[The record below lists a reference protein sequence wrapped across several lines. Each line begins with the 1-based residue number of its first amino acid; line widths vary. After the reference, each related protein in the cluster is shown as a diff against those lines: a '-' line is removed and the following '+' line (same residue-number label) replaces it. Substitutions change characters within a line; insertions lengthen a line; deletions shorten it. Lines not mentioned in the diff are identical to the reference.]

1 MEYRII
7 ASDLDGTL
15 FNDKKEVSRENLEA
29 IAKMAELGVYFVPC
43 SGRTL
48 REIPENVK
56 GIESVR
62 YLIHSD
68 GAVIYD
74 KATGKR
80 IEKCMSKEKARPA
93 LDVLFDYGD
102 SMTVRYKGE
111 SYVDANAHN
120 AENYTYHRVMPFYQ
134 KMIFEVCRPMW
145 DYKRFCYGLDGIEM
159 ICIHFHSGDDLEEC
173 KSRLE
178 KIDGISVTRL
188 EEQSIEVYDTEA
200 GKGNAVL
207 RLAEYLGYQKEATI
221 GVGDSGND
229 IDMLT
234 KAGLGLV
241 TSNGLDI
248 AKAAGDAVI
257 CSNEEHIA
265 KYILENYIVK

>member
-1 MEYRII
+1 MEYKII

-15 FNDKKEVSRENLEA
+15 LNNVKEVSPENLRA
-29 IAKMAELGVYFVPC
+29 IDKMAELGVYFVPC

-62 YLIHSD
+62 YIIHSD
-68 GAVIYD
+68 GAVIHD
-74 KATGKR
+74 KKTGER
-80 IEKCMSKEKARPA
+80 IERCMSIETARPA
-93 LDVLFDYGD
+93 LDVLFDYEN

-120 AENYTYHRVMPFYQ
+120 TENYTYHRVEKFYQ
-134 KMIFEVCRPMW
+134 DMIFEVCRPMW

-188 EEQSIEVYDTEA
+188 EEQSIEIYDNEA
-200 GKGNAVL
+200 GKGNGL
-207 RLAEYLGYQKEATI
+207 QRLAEHLGSPKEATI

-241 TSNGLDI
+241 TSNGLDM
-248 AKAAGDAVI
+248 AKAAADNVI

-265 KYILENYIVK
+265 KFILENYIVK